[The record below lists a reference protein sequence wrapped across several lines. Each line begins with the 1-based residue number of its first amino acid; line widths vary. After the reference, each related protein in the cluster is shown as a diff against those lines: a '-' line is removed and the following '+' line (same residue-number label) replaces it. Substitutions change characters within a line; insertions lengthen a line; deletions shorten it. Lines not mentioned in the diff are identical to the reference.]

1 MVFFGIPE
9 PRTFGIFL
17 ERKQTTQYAAPN
29 REITHLATTTKDKS
43 IPYIPELDPIQASNR
58 PDKAAHQIRVSEQ
71 GYICEHYLV
80 I

>member
-43 IPYIPELDPIQASNR
+43 IPYIPELDPIQR
-58 PDKAAHQIRVSEQ
+58 PAIDPIRRRTRSEFPSR
-71 GYICEHYLV
+71 GI
-80 I
+80 